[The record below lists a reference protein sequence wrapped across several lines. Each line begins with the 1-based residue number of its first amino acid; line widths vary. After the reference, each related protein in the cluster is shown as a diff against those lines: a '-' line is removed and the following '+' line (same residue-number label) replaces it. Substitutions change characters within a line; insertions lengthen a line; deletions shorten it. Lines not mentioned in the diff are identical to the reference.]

1 LAIRLTHGTRQRFRY
16 RHQDITI
23 RGEIDD
29 LVPPLPRAERRLNGA
44 AVRPFYVEQI
54 ADEGTDWVN
63 GYKATPAE
71 LRCKELGEFCVEI
84 AIDDPALREG
94 DNRLVLATEDTR
106 GRRHEVELYFVWDP
120 RPVPLPLDLCD
131 LSRFQDIQDVGQA
144 INGAFDLD
152 RAQNVIRSRAPVA
165 PDAFLV
171 LGSPHGSQE
180 ATYAVRFLEPASSKW
195 LGVGDFMAGQE
206 EGEPPRGLKVGW
218 SSAGMAALSPRGE
231 ARSFIAWGDHSGRPE
246 EWAIATHPP
255 AAVQVEKGR
264 LYRLRHQVC
273 FARGIDR
280 VRFRIWPADRA
291 EPDGW
296 LCSEQDDRVP
306 AGLPRHRR
314 ASFGL
319 FQHLGHPIEWSDILI
334 KAHEP
339 ATDDMP
345 EPGAGRQPFLKRVRP
360 GAF

>member
-16 RHQDITI
+16 RHRDITI
-23 RGEIDD
+23 RGAIDD
-29 LVPPLPRAERRLNGA
+29 LVPPLVRAEQRLNDA
-44 AVRPFYVEQI
+44 PPRPFYVEQI
-54 ADEGTDWVN
+54 PDEGTDWVN

-84 AIDDPALREG
+84 GIDDPALCAG
-94 DNRLVLATEDTR
+94 DNRLVLATEDAR
-106 GRRHEVELYFVWDP
+106 GRRHEVELHFAWDP
-120 RPVPLPLDLCD
+120 RPLPLPLDLRD
-131 LSRFQDIQDVGQA
+131 LSRFHDIQEVGQA

-152 RAQNVIRSRAPVA
+152 RAQNLIRSRAPVA

-180 ATYAVRFLEPASSKW
+180 ATYAVRFLEPAASKW
-195 LGVGDFMAGQE
+195 LGLADFMAGQE
-206 EGEPPRGLKVGW
+206 EGMPPRGLKVGW
-218 SSAGMAALSPRGE
+218 SSAGMAALSANGE

-255 AAVQVEKGR
+255 AQVPIEKGR
-264 LYRLRHQVC
+264 LYRVRHQVC
-273 FARGIDR
+273 FANGINR
-280 VRFRIWPADRA
+280 VRFRIWPADLP

-306 AGLPRHRR
+306 QGLPRHPR

-319 FQHLGHPIEWSDILI
+319 FQHLGYPVEWSDILVE
-334 KAHEP
+334 AHAP
-339 ATDDMP
+339 APHDLP
-345 EPGAGRQPFLKRVRP
+345 EPGAGRQPFLKRDRP